1 MHEPL
6 RCWLTTARSSA
17 ALACTAL
24 LGENSMGA
32 VTLGLSQALHK
43 RIRVRFHRPLH
54 SSNSG
59 ANEMLE
65 AGLAKAQSNCSIR
78 VDNSVQEVEAAK
90 LGQNN
95 KRR

>member
-17 ALACTAL
+17 ALARAAL
-24 LGENSMGA
+24 LGAMGA

-43 RIRVRFHRPLH
+43 RIWVRFHRPLH

-65 AGLAKAQSNCSIR
+65 AGLAKRSQIAPFASIYALLGFWM
-78 VDNSVQEVEAAK
+78 AAD
-90 LGQNN
+90 LTV
-95 KRR
+95 